1 MASSSTEST
10 DIDII
15 SLLKSTRFS
24 RFPLFVK
31 DTELAVAMEK
41 ASELKASTLRG
52 YISNYTRER
61 RPFSPPAKNAF
72 KAAIDALV
80 KDKISSGGID
90 QDEGRKIIAAVDSEL
105 DRMQITEESSGRMLP
120 VHRTPAIDLNLSS
133 SRATVAGNAAILL
146 DNNSDFY
153 SDFVEASEI
162 GIVVGC
168 VLNNAWIWE
177 LLDSVHDRFKKDEEL
192 LVSIACRENGID
204 FPTRKSKENTSAD
217 VKSPLQKAL
226 ESIGF
231 RSDRPQSENAAR
243 KKIQVYSHD
252 SEDWME
258 SNHSVWLRRGPKK
271 DAAGNRMVGYAI
283 GATTVTRNSELMVQS
298 FYEKTGKRLFDE
310 SRLKFTLFG

>member
-1 MASSSTEST
+1 MASSSTE
-10 DIDII
+10 IDII
-15 SLLKSTRFS
+15 TLLKSNHFS
-24 RFPLFVK
+24 RFPLFDK
-31 DTELAVAMEK
+31 DTDLAEAMAQ
-41 ASELKASTLRG
+41 ASGLQASTLRG
-52 YISNYTRER
+52 YISDYTRKGR
-61 RPFSPPAKNAF
+61 DFSPPAKTAF

-80 KDKISSGGID
+80 GGKIRSETLTEA
-90 QDEGRKIIAAVDSEL
+90 EGRKIIAAVDSVL
-105 DRMQITEESSGRMLP
+105 DRMPITEESSGRMLP
-120 VHRTPAIDLNLSS
+120 VHRTPAIDRDLSS
-133 SRATVAGNAAILL
+133 SRATVAGKAAILL
-146 DNNSDFY
+146 DNNSDFC

-192 LVSIACRENGID
+192 LVRIACYENGID
-204 FPTRKSKENTSAD
+204 FPTRKSKDNTSAD

-243 KKIQVYSHD
+243 KEIQVYSHD

-298 FYEKTGKRLFDE
+298 FHEKTGKRLFGE
-310 SRLKFTLFG
+310 SALKFTLFG